1 MRRVVTTLVLLLVVI
16 VAGLGSLVLLV
27 NPNDFK
33 QNLIEE
39 VANESGYKLTIT
51 GSLRW
56 HVWPKLSVLGAAI
69 TLQAP
74 ETKLP
79 LLIAN
84 NVRFDVALIPLLSHR
99 LSINQVVLRNAILQM
114 VPDSL
119 ASVRSGQVIATNLSD
134 NVPILPSIESFY
146 IKELALIDSLVVWQ
160 DPRGNQVNFRE
171 TNLNIKQTHPQQGT
185 FSFSS
190 QINHNQQQLN
200 LSLQGSFDAR
210 RYLGGIA
217 LLVEEGAYH
226 CSGLALPARGIA
238 GKLAFNGL
246 FSPNDLG
253 FKISKLQ
260 LSAND
265 NQFNGNLNG
274 HLADT
279 PVVSANLHSEQ
290 LNINAFFDNTE
301 FKAPVVASEQRAASQ
316 EIDPQF
322 NDPWLLGTSINLN
335 LLADEVSWNS
345 LKAKQLQLQT
355 QLLNN
360 KLSLHNLSGQISPGQ
375 FVITGSI
382 NLQTR
387 PAEIHLSPKLT
398 NFPLNQLL
406 QFVDLPQAFSGQL
419 DLSGRLTSQ
428 GGSVANLLRS
438 GLGQMEI
445 KLKAFDSKRLDL
457 NSIVTNAVLRNSDL
471 VEPMDNQVETP
482 ELVGSI
488 QLTPGEV
495 KIQQL
500 VGENEKMQ
508 LSGKGVVDLT
518 SKRLDVLLAILIK
531 HWRGNAHLVQ
541 LLSSQ
546 TVPLRLYGEWDDLHY
561 QMPINEILKTDL
573 HQDLKNRLDHWLNKN
588 SNDGIKNRSTPS
600 HNE

>member
-500 VGENEKMQ
+500 VGENGKMQ